1 MKPGVVQMVEHN
13 EGIASGGVLLVGS
26 VPLRSAE
33 EVFAVMAAELGDR
46 LRQIPDGE
54 TGPRADWIVWQ
65 YPVLSSRPEFE
76 VCPPGTD
83 EHRALPR
90 LRIRDGESLDTLH
103 FGDLGY
109 AQAALSSFEVF
120 ARRKRD
126 GQIPADCR
134 FQVSLPTPLA
144 PIAAFVAAED
154 QSRIEPLYEA
164 RIFNELATIFEAI
177 PHEQLAVQWDTNF
190 EFAMLDGVMPA
201 WFDDPRS
208 SIVERLVRL
217 GRSIPADVQL
227 GYHFC
232 HGHERHHRERPYDA
246 QALVDIANALSLSLG
261 RSLDWIH
268 LPVQGGRV
276 DVAFFET
283 LAQLVLRPE
292 TTLYLGLVHPADG
305 VAGAKARI
313 VAAQRFVHDFGVATD
328 CGWTRHRSEEVE
340 PLIALHREVSTAVT
354 PSGRTATAFSWPDG
368 WERIP
373 DESWTTDPVDAFG
386 ASYDNVAQ
394 HSWYRNLD
402 PTVEELAHLLADG
415 EIFVDYS
422 GGTGILVDRLKLR
435 LFGTQAGAVIVDSS
449 PKFLRV
455 ALEKFGDDSRVGLR
469 LLRYLADEK
478 RLQRLDEV
486 LGAELVERG
495 VDAIV
500 STNAVHLYPDLAD
513 TVAAWLR
520 ALRPGGHVLVNSG
533 NIRNPRA
540 RRSEWILDET
550 VWVVGDLAEGLVRT
564 DPAYAAYRSELD
576 DVERMAAHAEFRDK
590 VFRHPRPLDV
600 YLETFELAGLKVES
614 VREASIEA
622 RVGEW
627 YELLATYSDAVLGWV
642 GGTEKLDGAPP
653 SEQAIAD
660 RQRLIRHAM
669 DVLFHGRPTFQ
680 ACWTYITC
688 VNGS

>member
-1 MKPGVVQMVEHN
+1 MTDTNDTTEGV
-13 EGIASGGVLLVGS
+13 ASGGVLLVGS

-33 EVFAVMAAELGDR
+33 EVFQVMAVELGDR
-46 LRQIPDGE
+46 VRQLPDGE
-54 TGPRADWIVWQ
+54 TGPRSDWIVWQ

-76 VCPPGTD
+76 VCPPGAD
-83 EHRALPR
+83 SHRKLPR
-90 LRIRDGESLDTLH
+90 LRIRDGESLETLR
-103 FGDLGY
+103 FDDLGY
-109 AQAALSSFEVF
+109 AQAAMSSFNVF

-126 GQIPADCR
+126 GQIPAHCR

-144 PIAAFVAAED
+144 PIAAFIAPEHQAD
-154 QSRIEPLYEA
+154 IEPLYEA
-164 RIFNELATIFEAI
+164 RILHELTTIFEAI
-177 PHEQLAVQWDTNF
+177 PHDQLAIQWDTNF
-190 EFAMLDGVMPA
+190 EFAMLDGVMPT

-217 GRSIPADVQL
+217 GRSIPADVRL

-261 RSLDWIH
+261 RSLDWVH

-283 LAQLVLRPE
+283 LAQLALRPE
-292 TTLYLGLVHPADG
+292 TSLYLGLLHPADG
-305 VAGAKARI
+305 LVGAKARL

-328 CGWTRHRSEEVE
+328 CGWSRHRSQEVE
-340 PLIALHREVSTAVT
+340 SLIELHRATSTAIEPVAR
-354 PSGRTATAFSWPDG
+354 PHATFAWPAG
-368 WERIP
+368 WERVP
-373 DESWTTDPVDAFG
+373 AEDWTTDAVDAFG

-402 PTVEELAHLLADG
+402 PTVDELAHLLSDG
-415 EIFVDYS
+415 EILIDYS

-435 LFGTQAGAVIVDSS
+435 MFDTQAGAVIVDSS

-455 ALEKFGDDSRVGLR
+455 ALEKFRDDSRVGLR
-469 LLRYLADEK
+469 LLRYLKDEK

-486 LGAELVERG
+486 LGPELVERG
-495 VDAIV
+495 VDVIA
-500 STNAVHLYPDLAD
+500 STNAIHLYPDLAD
-513 TVAAWLR
+513 TVTSWLR
-520 ALRPGGHVLVNSG
+520 ALRPGGHVLINSG

-564 DPAYAAYRSELD
+564 DPAYAAYLPDLD
-576 DVERMAAHAEFRDK
+576 NAARMAAHAAFRDK
-590 VFRHPRPLDV
+590 VFLHPRPLDF
-600 YLETFELAGLKVES
+600 YLETLEVAGLKVES

-622 RVGEW
+622 RVQEW
-627 YELLATYSDAVLGWV
+627 YELLTTYSDAVLGWV
-642 GGTEKLDGAPP
+642 GGTEKIDGAAPAP
-653 SEQAIAD
+653 AAVAD
-660 RQRLIRHAM
+660 RLKLIRHAM

>member
-1 MKPGVVQMVEHN
+1 MTETVIDGV
-13 EGIASGGVLLVGS
+13 ATGGVLLVGS
-26 VPLRSAE
+26 VPLRSTE
-33 EVFAVMAAELGDR
+33 EVFQVMAAELGDR

-54 TGPRADWIVWQ
+54 TGPRSDWIVWQ

-76 VCPPGTD
+76 VCPPGPD
-83 EHRALPR
+83 QHRALPK
-90 LRIRDGESLDTLH
+90 LRIRDGESLETLR
-103 FGDLGY
+103 FDDLGY
-109 AQAALSSFEVF
+109 AQAALSSYDVF

-126 GQIPADCR
+126 GLIPAHCR

-144 PIAAFVAAED
+144 PIAAFIATED
-154 QSRIEPLYEA
+154 QRRIEPLYEA
-164 RIFNELATIFEAI
+164 RISNELETIFEAI
-177 PHEQLAVQWDTNF
+177 PHDQLAIQWDTNF

-217 GRSIPADVQL
+217 GRTIPADIQL
-227 GYHFC
+227 GFHFC

-261 RSLDWIH
+261 RSLDWVH

-283 LAQLVLRPE
+283 LAQLALRPE
-292 TTLYLGLVHPADG
+292 TRLYLGLLHPSDG
-305 VAGAKARI
+305 LAGGKARI
-313 VAAQRFVHDFGVATD
+313 VAAQRFVHDFGIATD
-328 CGWTRHRSEEVE
+328 CGWSRHRPQDVE
-340 PLIALHREVSTAVT
+340 PLIELHREMSTAIE
-354 PSGRTATAFSWPDG
+354 SSRRTRTTFAWPEG
-368 WERIP
+368 WPRVPE
-373 DESWTTDPVDAFG
+373 ESWTADAVDAFG
-386 ASYDNVAQ
+386 ASYDNVAR

-415 EIFVDYS
+415 EILVDYS
-422 GGTGILVDRLKLR
+422 GGTGILLDRLKLR
-435 LFGTQAGAVIVDSS
+435 LFDSQVGTVIVDSS

-455 ALEKFGDDSRVGLR
+455 ALEKYGDDSRVAVR
-469 LLRYLADEK
+469 LLHFLKDEK

-486 LGAELVERG
+486 LGPQLVERG
-495 VDAIV
+495 VDVIA
-500 STNAVHLYPDLAD
+500 STNAVHLYPDLPD

-520 ALRPGGHVLVNSG
+520 ALRPGGHVLINSG

-540 RRSEWILDET
+540 RSNEWILDET

-564 DPAYAAYRSELD
+564 EPAYAAYRANLD
-576 DVERMAAHAEFRDK
+576 DSERMAAHAAFRDK
-590 VFRHPRPLDV
+590 VFHLPRPLEF

-622 RVGEW
+622 RVNEW
-627 YELLATYSDAVLGWV
+627 YELLVTYSDAVLGWV
-642 GGTEKLDGAPP
+642 GGTEKIDGAPP
-653 SEQAIAD
+653 SEQALAD
-660 RQRLIRHAM
+660 RLQLMRHAM